1 MSKRLQMEKLI
12 HHPQGNLLALKQ
24 SVKMDLQLRQS
35 ERKGEQSRS
44 KLKEKE
50 RREESGR
57 KNNTI
62 CISLLCCSGCDV
74 VQCSFTEPLMPLMQY
89 AKVILHK
96 TAFSTLHNR
105 TAGEKE
111 GTNPPSPH
119 LLSSPS
125 KSLSTN
131 FPGFTGAH
139 QRKTLIHAL
148 DECIL
153 QKLVAGKFR
162 HFHDVNNAVR
172 ERGRQIAE

>member
-96 TAFSTLHNR
+96 TAVARCT
-105 TAGEKE
+105 TAQQGKKRAQIPPLIISCPP
-111 GTNPPSPH
+111 PPSPFPPI
-119 LLSSPS
+119 SQD
-125 KSLSTN
+125 SLG
-131 FPGFTGAH
+131 P
-139 QRKTLIHAL
+139 I
-148 DECIL
+148 
-153 QKLVAGKFR
+153 
-162 HFHDVNNAVR
+162 
-172 ERGRQIAE
+172 RGRH